1 MTCGRRHSL
10 ACECA
15 APESSS
21 AEDELR
27 WDFADPLPADDGDA
41 DTEQL
46 LLVAMP
52 ASALLLVCAGAATCY
67 KRHATVSVCSLSAL
81 SHSNDLPL
89 LSLTPSLYQNI

>member
-41 DTEQL
+41 DTERL

-52 ASALLLVCAGAATCY
+52 ASALLLVCAGAATYY
-67 KRHATVSVCSLSAL
+67 KRHATVHTMHVSDPVAR
-81 SHSNDLPL
+81 
-89 LSLTPSLYQNI
+89 